1 MVRYGLPDNYDLLVD
16 PIPEPVTLS
25 LIKAQPE
32 PSPRPSTNKA
42 FEDAYQNIETCISAF
57 VELTVK
63 EQDSRNEILNSKIG
77 KHDAL
82 ANANI
87 SHLADD
93 FNTRLEL
100 QTKQVRDVIRRE
112 KNVFGLKKN
121 VSVER
126 KKNVNARKKRN
137 VSARKKRNVNE
148 LKRRRNVRNKK
159 NVNGKQK
166 KSVNVNKKKKPKRNK
181 N

>member
-112 KNVFGLKKN
+112 KEQIGRAHV
-121 VSVER
+121 
-126 KKNVNARKKRN
+126 
-137 VSARKKRNVNE
+137 
-148 LKRRRNVRNKK
+148 
-159 NVNGKQK
+159 
-166 KSVNVNKKKKPKRNK
+166 
-181 N
+181 